1 MRPFDSR
8 CKCTIMENDPYK
20 YYSTNAEGDSTVAIT
35 CCTSTRNKILN
46 LSPPGE
52 EENTASDYLSRSFDD
67 TPCEGFY
74 GIKENPNCFTTTAN
88 SKEITVKMTDS
99 ITGNYVTFSGAESV
113 GGIPATELNTSF
125 KITFVDDKTVTIQS
139 STPATSS
146 VTGGGENIKAIF
158 QNSDN
163 NLIRLKAQ
171 TVLEYTLL
179 SNFTSPTIE
188 RNGTDIKISCAS
200 PNNAYI
206 LQFPGYSE
214 NVTLPVCL
222 DSSDSKWDPND
233 TTATLP
239 ISYYYPTTLT
249 YPVSMNLQDIKT
261 SDSAVSNGVIDF
273 TLYNDKTDKNV
284 IIIDYD
290 EYMGEWGKPDWIS
303 KLGDPVYKSK
313 GNIQGEPVKKWDWII
328 YLILFVAII
337 LVMGGY
343 YFIEHNKFRI
353 RHHYMNKMKKGSGDR
368 AAKRI
373 MENS

>member
-1 MRPFDSR
+1 MSCFTEPFNSN

-20 YYSTNAEGDSTVAIT
+20 YFSTPQDGFA
-35 CCTSTRNKILN
+35 CCTSTRNKILS
-46 LSPPGE
+46 SPTYP
-52 EENTASDYLSRSFDD
+52 TSASDYLNKSFED

-74 GIKENPNCFTTTAN
+74 DIKENTNSNNCFTTTAN
-88 SKEITVKMTDS
+88 SKEITVKMADS
-99 ITGNYVTFSGAESV
+99 ITGNHVTFSGAESV
-113 GGIPATELNTSF
+113 GGIPATQLNTSF
-125 KITFVDDKTVTIQS
+125 EITFVDDKTVTIQT

-146 VTGGGENIKAIF
+146 VTAGGGTNIVAVFENG
-158 QNSDN
+158 DN

-188 RNGTDIKISCAS
+188 RSGTDIKITCAS

-222 DSSDSKWDPND
+222 DSSDSKWDPKD

-239 ISYYYPTTLT
+239 TSYYYPTKLT

-273 TLYNDKTDKNV
+273 TLYNDKMDKNV
-284 IIIDYD
+284 IIVDYD
-290 EYMGEWGKPDWIS
+290 EYMGEWGKPEWIS

-313 GNIQGEPVKKWDWII
+313 GNIQGEPVKNWDWVVC
-328 YLILFVAII
+328 LIVLVVII

-343 YFIEHNKFRI
+343 YFIEHNKFKVRQF
-353 RHHYMNKMKKGSGDR
+353 YMNQMKRGSGDR